1 MLRTVGRRL
10 SAEDPQGLLER
21 LSKREIEVL
30 RLLALGHSN
39 HEIAERLVIAENTV
53 KMHIKHLYDKLDV
66 HNRVQAV
73 VHAQALHILN

>member
-1 MLRTVGRRL
+1 MRKQVSLRASTRD
-10 SAEDPQGLLER
+10 AEILLEP
-21 LSKREIEVL
+21 LSKRETDVL

-39 HEIAERLVIAENTV
+39 YEIAERLVITENTV

-73 VHAQALHILN
+73 NQAKALHLLN